1 MTLLP
6 RFPAK
11 MTPITRVRYLVLSK
25 SRTRGRTGLRIY
37 KSLLQRGQKMTR
49 KKERRRGPQSPLIF
63 SACYLTRS
71 PPSERHALQS
81 KRPEEAS
88 TTAHRQLMGLH

>member
-1 MTLLP
+1 
-6 RFPAK
+6 
-11 MTPITRVRYLVLSK
+11 
-25 SRTRGRTGLRIY
+25 
-37 KSLLQRGQKMTR
+37 MTR
-49 KKERRRGPQSPLIF
+49 KKEKKRGPQSPLIF

-88 TTAHRQLMGLH
+88 TTAHRQLMGLHWLGLLEWDRTFSEFEGSENSGW